1 MFRNIWLKTPYVNKL
16 PVPLLQRLL
25 GLILDSYHDNFQELL
40 EIWLE
45 NVNITEIR
53 NTDRN
58 NEKKQ
63 RNLCINHSWQSER
76 RKKIHSYNF
85 VWICK
90 CTERTDKDKLACH
103 LTKNVPNQCPIHTSW
118 QMLRV
123 SSHKR
128 CWRKMWHK
136 DPKLWH
142 ICVKVP
148 SISCCLT
155 KCYNWF

>member
-58 NEKKQ
+58 NEKNKETCALIIHGSLRGVRKFTPPILSESANVQ
-63 RNLCINHSWQSER
+63 KEQIRINLLVI
-76 RKKIHSYNF
+76 
-85 VWICK
+85 
-90 CTERTDKDKLACH
+90 
-103 LTKNVPNQCPIHTSW
+103 
-118 QMLRV
+118 
-123 SSHKR
+123 
-128 CWRKMWHK
+128 
-136 DPKLWH
+136 
-142 ICVKVP
+142 
-148 SISCCLT
+148 
-155 KCYNWF
+155 

>member
-1 MFRNIWLKTPYVNKL
+1 MKTPYVNKL
-16 PVPLLQRLL
+16 PVSLLQRLL

-58 NEKKQ
+58 NEKKKQ

-85 VWICK
+85 V
-90 CTERTDKDKLACH
+90 
-103 LTKNVPNQCPIHTSW
+103 
-118 QMLRV
+118 
-123 SSHKR
+123 
-128 CWRKMWHK
+128 
-136 DPKLWH
+136 
-142 ICVKVP
+142 
-148 SISCCLT
+148 
-155 KCYNWF
+155 